1 MEDQQFCLKW
11 SNHHSNMIDI
21 FGRLLTNEAL
31 CDVTLACDGY
41 SFKAHKIVLS
51 ASSSF
56 FQNLFLENP
65 CTHPIIILP
74 ELKYMDMKALVD
86 FMYNG
91 EVNVS
96 ESQLPKL
103 LKAAENLR
111 IKGLSDC
118 RLKNS
123 VSDASKTSRDTSF
136 LKMDCSENV
145 EQPKKQFDKD
155 SDSSSCNAEFQEHQE
170 LFSPD
175 LCTDNQ
181 GSAISNQ
188 LSSDGQSSGVGT
200 MGPDIQ
206 TSQQGTDGSD
216 LTSISDTE
224 TEMEPSKMMEQSM
237 TTDNVSFL
245 SNFLFKNIACIQS

>member
-41 SFKAHKIVLS
+41 SFKAHKLVLS

-65 CTHPIIILP
+65 CKHPIVIIP

-91 EVNVS
+91 QVNVS

-118 RLKNS
+118 RLKNA
-123 VSDASKTSRDTSF
+123 VISDTSKPSPDTSF
-136 LKMDCSENV
+136 SKMDCSENA
-145 EQPKKQFDKD
+145 EQTKKQLEKD
-155 SDSSSCNAEFQEHQE
+155 SDSSSCNVEFREHQE
-170 LFSPD
+170 IFSPD

-181 GSAISNQ
+181 SSAISNQ

-200 MGPDIQ
+200 LGPDAQ

-224 TEMEPSKMMEQSM
+224 IEMEPSKMMEQSM
-237 TTDNVSFL
+237 TTDHVSIFFFL
-245 SNFLFKNIACIQS
+245 TCSF